1 VYPFTEE
8 YMSLTPYHHS
18 QCPLTL
24 SWNHTLTHPLIFT
37 CACHVQSKSYST
49 IAYVAFT
56 YVNGGTGTCVSMV
69 HASVC
74 VVACACVDENERF
87 MVSEKLMSAS
97 IGMPTVAETP
107 PWRERPEVTDQEQVL
122 VV

>member
-1 VYPFTEE
+1 
-8 YMSLTPYHHS
+8 ML
-18 QCPLTL
+18 
-24 SWNHTLTHPLIFT
+24 T
-37 CACHVQSKSYST
+37 CACHLQSKSYYT

-74 VVACACVDENERF
+74 VVDYACVDEKERF
-87 MVSEKLMSAS
+87 MDSEKLMSAS

-107 PWRERPEVTDQEQVL
+107 P
-122 VV
+122 